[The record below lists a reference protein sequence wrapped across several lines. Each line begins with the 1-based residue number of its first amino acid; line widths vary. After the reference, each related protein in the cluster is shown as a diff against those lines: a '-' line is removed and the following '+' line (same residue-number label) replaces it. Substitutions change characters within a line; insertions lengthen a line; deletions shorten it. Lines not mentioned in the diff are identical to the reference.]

1 MSIYSR
7 FVANGKCRS
16 ILLLKVN
23 ILKQRLM
30 DSKMQ
35 EEILQTHRQV
45 ERKQVNFRRR

>member
-1 MSIYSR
+1 MSIHSR

-16 ILLLKVN
+16 ILLSIVD

-30 DSKMQ
+30 GSKMR
-35 EEILQTHRQV
+35 EEIMQMHRQI